1 MGGLEQWL
9 AGTPGWVVYL
19 VVFGVVCAEAA
30 IFAGFVL
37 PGETVLL
44 FGGVLAGLG
53 HVEVAAVAACGIA
66 GAVLGDTAGYQVGR
80 HLGPRLRSTRLGRT
94 VGETRWERAESFMRR
109 YGGGSV
115 FLGRWVSFGRALVP
129 AVAGAAR
136 MPYPRFLVW
145 NVLGGASWA
154 VTVTALGYAAG
165 GSWQR
170 VESVFG
176 RAVLLVVAGIVAV
189 VAVVL
194 LTRRITR
201 RSRAR

>member
-1 MGGLEQWL
+1 VGGVVQWL

-19 VVFGVVCAEAA
+19 VVFGVVWAEAA

-66 GAVLGDTAGYQVGR
+66 GAVIGDTVGYEVGR
-80 HLGPRLRSTRLGRT
+80 HLGPRLRSARLGRA
-94 VGETRWERAESFMRR
+94 VKESRWERAEAFVRR
-109 YGGGSV
+109 YGAVSV

-136 MPYPRFLVW
+136 MPYPRFLLW

-170 VESVFG
+170 VESIFG
-176 RAVLLVVAGIVAV
+176 RVVLLVVGGIVVV
-189 VAVVL
+189 VAVVVV
-194 LTRRITR
+194 TRRIARRTR
-201 RSRAR
+201 